1 MKSTIEAALAQHIR
15 NVMIFNQIAAGPTEI
30 TFEVQHRNEGSG
42 HYFGIRHL
50 ALCIFVMMQALEQV
64 IAQTKNDYNL
74 GIHEFLQSFGGRD
87 TPTVPEIHGFLLKF
101 ESW

>member
-15 NVMIFNQIAAGPTEI
+15 NVMIFIQIAAGPTEI
-30 TFEVQHRNEGSG
+30 TFEVQHRYEGGG

-50 ALCIFVMMQALEQV
+50 ALRIFVMMQALEQV

-74 GIHEFLQSFGGRD
+74 CIHEFSFALVVGI
-87 TPTVPEIHGFLLKF
+87 PQL
-101 ESW
+101 